1 MEKLKYKVIKTRK
14 QYNEYCNTLE
24 KLVSRYENSHTKNTG
39 DEIELLTFLIE
50 KWDEEHNAVLTQDP
64 VEILKSL
71 VAENNLKP
79 QDLTKILGVSK
90 GLVSG
95 ILNYRRGLSKEN
107 IRILSSHFKVS
118 QEAFN
123 RPYKLVNEK
132 DLSMV

>member
-1 MEKLKYKVIKTRK
+1 MEELKYKVIKTRK

-24 KLVSRYENSHTKNTG
+24 KLVSQFEKNHAKNTG
-39 DEIELLTFLIE
+39 DEIELLTILIE
-50 KWDEEHNAVLTQDP
+50 KWDEEHNAALTENP
-64 VEILKSL
+64 VELLKML
-71 VAENNLKP
+71 MAENNLKP

-132 DLSMV
+132 AFSIA

>member
-1 MEKLKYKVIKTRK
+1 MEQLKYKVIKTRK

-24 KLVSRYENSHTKNTG
+24 NLVTIHEKSRAKNIG

-50 KWDEEHNAVLTQDP
+50 KWDGEHNSFVAQNP
-64 VEILKSL
+64 VELLKSL
-71 VAENNLKP
+71 MAANNLKP
-79 QDLTKILGVSK
+79 QDMTKILGVSK

-107 IRILSSHFKVS
+107 IRILSSHFNVS

-123 RPYKLVNEK
+123 RPYKLANEK
-132 DLSMV
+132 DLSIA

>member
-1 MEKLKYKVIKTRK
+1 MEELKYKVIKTRK

-24 KLVSRYENSHTKNTG
+24 NLVNRYEKNHAKNTG

-50 KWDEEHNAVLTQDP
+50 KWDDEHNAALTQNP
-64 VEILKSL
+64 VELLKSL
-71 VAENNLKP
+71 MAEHSVKP
-79 QDLTKILGVSK
+79 KDLTKILGVSK

-132 DLSMV
+132 AFFIA